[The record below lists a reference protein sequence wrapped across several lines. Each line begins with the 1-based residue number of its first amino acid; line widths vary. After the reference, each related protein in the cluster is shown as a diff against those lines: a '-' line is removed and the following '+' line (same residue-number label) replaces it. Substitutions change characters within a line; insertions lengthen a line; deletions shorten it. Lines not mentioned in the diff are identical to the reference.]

1 MTTTSKFQKVNDL
14 FQCKLKLENGEE
26 FTIPLREDGYI
37 YATAL
42 CKAVGKQPKLWLRI
56 KETKDFIKEL
66 ENNVKKSE
74 VHICTSQNITTNL
87 VKKELI
93 EIYRGNSGKY
103 NQGTWIHPDLGIQL
117 AQWCSPS
124 FSLQIS
130 KWIRELIFTDSVEI
144 GNEKSEEE
152 IDSGLKSKLKNAE
165 DVIVSLE
172 EENKEVSKKYHKLYQ
187 THQYYLKKKNL
198 YKLKEG
204 PCIYLFRMEENST
217 KNVIKIGVS
226 GQITNRSGTYRT
238 SNPYCK
244 LLFLIYSNDS
254 SLIEK
259 NIKHK
264 YEKHLYSLNS
274 ECVSGVNLEILIK
287 SVFDICELLN
297 IEYTLETEE
306 EIEKFNRNII
316 PIDEVENELK
326 EEIVEINSTT
336 TKRCGGIHHTTE
348 QSRMLP
354 LSEFFKNKGNSD
366 GVNRLCKEC
375 YLRGRYGDKRKR
387 RKVVIIPKYDILL
400 EKWCNRCESV
410 KTRNLFYN
418 SSTSK
423 DGISANCKDCKSDQ
437 KKKYNE
443 QKKEKEKEKEKETK
457 DIKEEHIKT

>member
-1 MTTTSKFQKVNDL
+1 MTTTSTFQKVNDL

-37 YATAL
+37 HATAL
-42 CKAVGKQPKLWLRI
+42 CKAVKKKPNDWLRL
-56 KETKDFIKEL
+56 KET
-66 ENNVKKSE
+66 
-74 VHICTSQNITTNL
+74 
-87 VKKELI
+87 KELI
-93 EIYRGNSGKY
+93 EKKKQKIAESGIPYSAKKEKTDIHNRISQLVEVYKGGNDKY

-124 FSLQIS
+124 FSLQVS
-130 KWIRELIFTDSVEI
+130 KWIRELIFTDSVKL

-152 IDSGLKSKLKNAE
+152 IDSGLKTKLKDAE
-165 DVIVSLE
+165 DVIISLE

-204 PCIYLFRMEENST
+204 QCFYLFKMEENFT

-226 GQITNRSGTYRT
+226 GKITNRSGSYRT

-244 LLFLIYSNDS
+244 LLFLIYSNESD
-254 SLIEK
+254 LIEK

-264 YEKHLYSLNS
+264 YEKNLYSLNS
-274 ECVSGVNLEILIK
+274 ECVADVDVEILIK

-297 IEYTLETEE
+297 INYTRETEE

-316 PIDEVENELK
+316 PINEVENELK
-326 EEIVEINSTT
+326 EEIVEIDSNT

-366 GVNRLCKEC
+366 GVNRICKEC
-375 YLRGRYGDKRKR
+375 YLRGRYGDKRKK
-387 RKVVIIPKYDILL
+387 RKVVVIPKFDILS

-410 KTRNLFYN
+410 KTRQSFYKC
-418 SSTSK
+418 STSR
-423 DGISANCKDCKSDQ
+423 DGISANCKDCKTDQ
-437 KKKYNE
+437 KRKYIQ
-443 QKKEKEKEKEKETK
+443 QKKEQKNKEKETK
-457 DIKEEHIKT
+457 NIETKNIET